1 MLVKFKKAVPI
12 IEKIEKAGFEA
23 YFVGGSVRDYLL
35 NKPIEDVDIA
45 TSAFPDEVKQIFP
58 KTIDVGIEHGTV
70 IVVYEGEN
78 YEITTFRTEDQY
90 VDFRRPKEVTFI
102 RSLKE
107 DLQRR
112 DFTMNAIAMTKD
124 GELIDPFDG
133 QQDIKNQIIRTVG
146 EPEERFKEDAL
157 RMMRGVRFVS
167 QLSFYLEKNTYSAI
181 ERLAPLLQHI
191 SVERIYM
198 EFMKLLK
205 GKNCSKALDLIAE
218 SNLYEFLPGFSEY
231 REQLKKATTYISNR
245 NLNEVEVWALLLIL
259 FQNESIEEL
268 LRKWKMPVKLIR
280 KIKQIIQAYKNRQN
294 ESWSNESIYL
304 TGLDIAIHTEKVFCA
319 INNKEADTSV
329 KKIRQTFVGLPI
341 KNRDELAVNGND
353 LMKWSD
359 KRGGPWVRE
368 ALEKIELAVI
378 RGEVMND
385 KEQIKE
391 WYST

>member
-78 YEITTFRTEDQY
+78 YEITTFRTEDEY

-167 QLSFYLEKNTYSAI
+167 QLSFSLEKDTYSAI

-205 GKNCSKALDLIAE
+205 GKNCNKALDLIVE

-231 REQLKKATTYISNR
+231 REQLKKASLYIFNR

-259 FQNESIEEL
+259 FQNESVEEL

-294 ESWSNESIYL
+294 EAWCKESIYL
-304 TGLDIAIHTEKVFCA
+304 TGLDIVIHTEKVYCA
-319 INNKEADTSV
+319 INNKDAELSV
-329 KKIRQTFVGLPI
+329 KQIRQIFFELPI